1 MSQFFLHCPFLIY
14 GMVES
19 VSLFLKFMVMHA
31 CNTTYTGTRY
41 IIYLMVLHDN
51 LLKKEEKHTDIQY
64 KSKPK
69 YILWQHRTFHIPL
82 WDKGHTT
89 PEVFDFFF
97 FLKYT
102 LFFFYVCSLHV
113 IISIMPSIKWAT
125 GSPHKWVWKIFQK
138 QLSQVTNCC
147 CMQDKVSA
155 FNS

>member
-1 MSQFFLHCPFLIY
+1 MPCSRAPVWVKSLNSLGDQCQSSDSIVLFGFMGWLNWL
-14 GMVES
+14 V
-19 VSLFLKFMVMHA
+19 LFLKFSVMHT
-31 CNTTYTGTRY
+31 CNTIYTVTRY

-97 FLKYT
+97 VKYN
-102 LFFFYVCSLHV
+102 FF
-113 IISIMPSIKWAT
+113 
-125 GSPHKWVWKIFQK
+125 
-138 QLSQVTNCC
+138 
-147 CMQDKVSA
+147 
-155 FNS
+155 

>member
-1 MSQFFLHCPFLIY
+1 MIY

-19 VSLFLKFMVMHA
+19 VGPFFKFSVMHA

-89 PEVFDFFF
+89 PEVFDFFLLNILF
-97 FLKYT
+97 FLCLLT
-102 LFFFYVCSLHV
+102 
-113 IISIMPSIKWAT
+113 
-125 GSPHKWVWKIFQK
+125 
-138 QLSQVTNCC
+138 
-147 CMQDKVSA
+147 
-155 FNS
+155 

>member
-1 MSQFFLHCPFLIY
+1 MIY

-19 VSLFLKFMVMHA
+19 VGPFFKFSVMHA
-31 CNTTYTGTRY
+31 CNTTYTGTTY

-89 PEVFDFFF
+89 PEVFDFF
-97 FLKYT
+97 LLNI
-102 LFFFYVCSLHV
+102 LFFMSAH
-113 IISIMPSIKWAT
+113 IMS
-125 GSPHKWVWKIFQK
+125 S
-138 QLSQVTNCC
+138 
-147 CMQDKVSA
+147 SA
-155 FNS
+155 